1 MSENKNNKPEK
12 EVTKI
17 EVKEPLTFES
27 MLDGKLITQA
37 DLAASINSLLSG
49 VFADYEGCHLT
60 PNVQFPNVL
69 DIALYFKDKG
79 PVTDG
84 RLKSVISTKIPEAN
98 TPFARIKSMN
108 LRNQEKNFDLNE
120 DTKQALSELMY
131 PSNGQFDKETGL
143 PLRIINRGGVE
154 EHFPGTD
161 VVKEVRD
168 NIQEYEYS
176 FGTVTDEDVKV
187 PDLNSIGYEIEN
199 KEYNLETIEQNNN

>member
-1 MSENKNNKPEK
+1 MHTYYK
-12 EVTKI
+12 
-17 EVKEPLTFES
+17 
-27 MLDGKLITQA
+27 DGKVKQVWEIYSDEGKENLSTTYATADTDERITISDVDKKVILEKGDITKLTNTKSA
-37 DLAASINSLLSG
+37 LKGGGLSFTMDSIAAKLGTAFIM
-49 VFADYEGCHLT
+49 
-60 PNVQFPNVL
+60 
-69 DIALYFKDKG
+69 
-79 PVTDG
+79 
-84 RLKSVISTKIPEAN
+84 STKTDTYDIGREYYVIN
-98 TPFARIKSMN
+98 
-108 LRNQEKNFDLNE
+108 NQFETNNRWE
-120 DTKQALSELMY
+120 EWV
-131 PSNGQFDKETGL
+131 DKETGL

>member
-1 MSENKNNKPEK
+1 MSIKTDTYDIGREYYVINNQ
-12 EVTKI
+12 
-17 EVKEPLTFES
+17 FE
-27 MLDGKLITQA
+27 T
-37 DLAASINSLLSG
+37 NNRWEEW
-49 VFADYEGCHLT
+49 V
-60 PNVQFPNVL
+60 
-69 DIALYFKDKG
+69 
-79 PVTDG
+79 
-84 RLKSVISTKIPEAN
+84 
-98 TPFARIKSMN
+98 
-108 LRNQEKNFDLNE
+108 
-120 DTKQALSELMY
+120 
-131 PSNGQFDKETGL
+131 DKETGL